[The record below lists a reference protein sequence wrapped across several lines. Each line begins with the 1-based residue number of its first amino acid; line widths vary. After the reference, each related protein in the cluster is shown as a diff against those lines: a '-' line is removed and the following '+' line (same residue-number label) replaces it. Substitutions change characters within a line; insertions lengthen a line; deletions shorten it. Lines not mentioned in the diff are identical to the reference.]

1 MRENRR
7 TIVGEVVSNKMNKT
21 VVVEIRSRKPHP
33 LYHRI
38 VNSTRRFKAH
48 DEENRCHLGD
58 LVRII
63 ESKPISKDKHWQVAE
78 VLTKGHVAELQPQ
91 EIGRT
96 EVEEVLPVRTQEAE
110 EPAAEEA
117 PAAEEKPA

>member
-21 VVVEIRSRKPHP
+21 VVVEIKTRKPHR

-38 VNSTRRFKAH
+38 VNRTDRFKAH
-48 DEENRCHLGD
+48 DEENRCNLGD

-63 ESKPISKDKHWQVAE
+63 ESKPISKDKHWQVVE
-78 VLTKGHVAELQPQ
+78 VLTRGHVAELQPG
-91 EIGRT
+91 EIGKT
-96 EVEEVLPVRTQEAE
+96 EVEAVVPVRAHEAE
-110 EPAAEEA
+110 EPAGEASTAEEE
-117 PAAEEKPA
+117 PA

>member
-7 TIVGEVVSNKMNKT
+7 TIIGEVVSNKMNKT
-21 VVVEIRSRKPHP
+21 VVVEIKTRKPHR

-38 VNSTRRFKAH
+38 VNRTDRFKAH
-48 DEENRCHLGD
+48 DEENRCNLGD
-58 LVRII
+58 FVRLI

-78 VLTKGHVAELQPQ
+78 VLTKGHVAELRPQ

-96 EVEEVLPVRTQEAE
+96 EVEEVLPVRTQEAAEPAVDASPAEE
-110 EPAAEEA
+110 EPA
-117 PAAEEKPA
+117 

>member
-21 VVVEIRSRKPHP
+21 VVVEIKSRKPHP
-33 LYHRI
+33 LYRRI

-48 DEENRCHLGD
+48 DEENRCNLGD
-58 LVRII
+58 LVRVI
-63 ESKPISKDKHWQVAE
+63 ESKPISKEKHWQVAE
-78 VLTKGHVAELQPQ
+78 VLTKGHVAELQPA

-96 EVEEVLPVRTQEAE
+96 EVEEILPARTQAEEAAAETEASAAEE
-110 EPAAEEA
+110 EPA
-117 PAAEEKPA
+117 